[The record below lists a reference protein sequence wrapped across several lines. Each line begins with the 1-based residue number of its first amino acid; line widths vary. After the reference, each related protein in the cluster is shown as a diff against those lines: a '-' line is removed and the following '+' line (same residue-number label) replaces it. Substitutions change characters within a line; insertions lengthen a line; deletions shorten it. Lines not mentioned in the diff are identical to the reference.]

1 MREGFCA
8 RWRSLNVVFTPV
20 AICEVGNT
28 FDFRFSLLDRSRP
41 RDLPIDC
48 TEQVFL
54 KLSRFRKIDAR
65 QTQNPCFQGAAS
77 SPAYPRYP
85 FPTPFPERTRR
96 GHPYSHSHT
105 HTHSQIEARACP
117 LFFLFSLSSPL
128 PHFQTANKICSQTHS
143 QAIPQSYTSLRPPFI
158 SPSGSSFF
166 QFFSSGSRKRTGG
179 LKKSGERT
187 GRTSFCPHSSA
198 SVTLPHVPR
207 GTRPNSFFFLKKFSI
222 LPTPHPPPRLFAGSV
237 NI

>member
-1 MREGFCA
+1 MYKYVYVGEGMGGQGRELCVYMSVWVGVCVHVLF
-8 RWRSLNVVFTPV
+8 V
-20 AICEVGNT
+20 CEVGNT

-96 GHPYSHSHT
+96 GHPYSHSHMLL
-105 HTHSQIEARACP
+105 SQ
-117 LFFLFSLSSPL
+117 
-128 PHFQTANKICSQTHS
+128 
-143 QAIPQSYTSLRPPFI
+143 
-158 SPSGSSFF
+158 
-166 QFFSSGSRKRTGG
+166 SRVCQKDG
-179 LKKSGERT
+179 
-187 GRTSFCPHSSA
+187 
-198 SVTLPHVPR
+198 
-207 GTRPNSFFFLKKFSI
+207 I
-222 LPTPHPPPRLFAGSV
+222 
-237 NI
+237 

>member
-65 QTQNPCFQGAAS
+65 QTQNPCYQGAAS
-77 SPAYPRYP
+77 PPACRRYP

-96 GHPYSHSHT
+96 GASLHAST
-105 HTHSQIEARACP
+105 HALTNRSTC
-117 LFFLFSLSSPL
+117 L
-128 PHFQTANKICSQTHS
+128 
-143 QAIPQSYTSLRPPFI
+143 
-158 SPSGSSFF
+158 
-166 QFFSSGSRKRTGG
+166 
-179 LKKSGERT
+179 
-187 GRTSFCPHSSA
+187 
-198 SVTLPHVPR
+198 
-207 GTRPNSFFFLKKFSI
+207 SFFFVQFIIPPSSFPNSEQNLFTNSFTGNPAVLYFITTAIHISLRLLFFFNFS
-222 LPTPHPPPRLFAGSV
+222 HPEAENEQGD
-237 NI
+237 